1 MSSGR
6 SSTNWFPYL
15 GDMTKLRDRRDQL
28 TGQAAGPTQ
37 ARPVLLATL
46 QVRVDPTAERM
57 AIESAL
63 EAGVPL
69 LLVNL
74 IRLPPYATTMI
85 LMGPEHTTL
94 PHEEDLE
101 AVRAT
106 ANRAAELGVTTEL
119 LRVRTTRPVQALLEV
134 ASERDAGL
142 IVFGPH
148 LGRVGRR
155 RFGRAARRIRREANC
170 LVWIAPDG

>member
-1 MSSGR
+1 MTR
-6 SSTNWFPYL
+6 LRERDDL
-15 GDMTKLRDRRDQL
+15 G
-28 TGQAAGPTQ
+28 TGAAAAPTR

-46 QVRVDPTAERM
+46 QVRIDPSAERM

-69 LLVNL
+69 LVANI
-74 IRLPPYATTMI
+74 IRLPPYPTTI
-85 LMGPEHTTL
+85 VLLGAEQATL

-106 ANRAAELGVTTEL
+106 ARRAADLGVETEL
-119 LRVRTTRPVQALLEV
+119 LRVRTTRPVRALLEV
-134 ASERDAGL
+134 AAERDVGL
-142 IVFGPH
+142 LVFGPH
-148 LGRVGRR
+148 LGRVGRL
-155 RFGRAARRIRREANC
+155 RFRRAARRIRREAGC